1 MENVK
6 SVLEMARGAIMERV
20 DVEMPKIIQNIMD
33 PNTKATKPRE
43 LTVTLVLT
51 PDDSRQ
57 MVALDSTVKV
67 KLVPYSPIRTNLY
80 ITDAA
85 DGSDGYTVV
94 EMTPDIPG
102 QLRMF
107 GQEETEP
114 PAIMRLY
121 HPEKEERKN
130 A

>member
-1 MENVK
+1 
-6 SVLEMARGAIMERV
+6 MARGAIMERV
-20 DVEMPKIIQNIMD
+20 DIEMPKIIENIMD

-43 LTVTLVLT
+43 LTVTLTLT

-57 MVALDSTVKV
+57 IVALDSTIKY
-67 KLVPYSPIRTNLY
+67 KLVPYNPIRTNLF

-85 DGSDGYTVV
+85 DGDGYTVL

-102 QLRMF
+102 QMRMF
-107 GQEETEP
+107 GQEEDQ
-114 PAIMRLY
+114 PAVLRLY
-121 HPEKEERKN
+121 KE

>member
-1 MENVK
+1 MEANIK
-6 SVLEMARGAIMERV
+6 SILEMARGAIMERV
-20 DVEMPKIIQNIMD
+20 DIEMPKIIENIMD
-33 PNTKATKPRE
+33 PNTKATKARE

-67 KLVPYSPIRTNLY
+67 KLIPYSPIRTNLY

-85 DGSDGYTVV
+85 DGSGGYTVV

-102 QLRMF
+102 QMRMF
-107 GQEETEP
+107 GQEAEP
-114 PAIMRLY
+114 PAVVRLY
-121 HPEKEERKN
+121 QPDKEERKN

>member
-1 MENVK
+1 MEANIK
-6 SVLEMARGAIMERV
+6 SILEMARGAIMERV
-20 DVEMPKIIQNIMD
+20 DIEMPKVIENIMD
-33 PNTKATKPRE
+33 PNTKPTKARE

-57 MVALDSTVKV
+57 MVALDSTIKT
-67 KLVPYSPIRTNLY
+67 KLQPYNPIRTNLY

-85 DGSDGYTVV
+85 DGDGYSVM
-94 EMTPDIPG
+94 ELTPDVPG
-102 QLRMF
+102 QMRMF
-107 GQEETEP
+107 GQEEEP

-121 HPEKEERKN
+121 NPNKEERKN

>member
-1 MENVK
+1 MEANIK
-6 SVLEMARGAIMERV
+6 SILEMARGAIMERV
-20 DVEMPKIIQNIMD
+20 DIEMPKIIENIMD

-57 MVALDSTVKV
+57 IVALDSTIKAKV
-67 KLVPYSPIRTNLY
+67 QPYNPIRTNLY

-85 DGSDGYTVV
+85 DGDGYTVL
-94 EMTPDIPG
+94 EMTPDTPG
-102 QLRMF
+102 QMRMF
-107 GQEETEP
+107 GQEEEA

-121 HPEKEERKN
+121 KPEQEERKN